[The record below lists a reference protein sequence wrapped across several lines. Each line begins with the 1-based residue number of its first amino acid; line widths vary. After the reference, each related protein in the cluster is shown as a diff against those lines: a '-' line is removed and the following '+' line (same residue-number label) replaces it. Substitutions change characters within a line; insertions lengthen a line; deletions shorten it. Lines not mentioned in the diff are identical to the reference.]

1 MACKEVHRRSKT
13 IPLPGR
19 LKLSTMWLTA
29 SRSNQLSYGS
39 LCCSRRCFAWLADI
53 DAAFAWLVLVAC
65 LVASGAAVFCMAG
78 VAVGDIDV
86 AGVALAD
93 IDVPFVWQVWHL
105 WHLLALG

>member
-1 MACKEVHRRSKT
+1 MLLLRGRQGACGT
-13 IPLPGR
+13 G
-19 LKLSTMWLTA
+19 
-29 SRSNQLSYGS
+29 
-39 LCCSRRCFAWLADI
+39 
-53 DAAFAWLVLVAC
+53 LVLVAC

-78 VAVGDIDV
+78 VAVGDVDV